1 MNWTELIERVAERT
15 GLPQAQVK
23 ETLDTLTE
31 VVLASIRDGEDV
43 RLRGLCTLS
52 LRWQEG
58 RQLRS
63 VADHRR
69 IVLDG
74 RWVPRLRPAASVREV
89 ALARSPQRWR
99 DPRQQS
105 AWQLA
110 ETLIGDLD
118 LYHRGRA
125 PLVSRDAPLPEVAD
139 ACREAFGTDWARVMT
154 TWEAQ
159 VPVDVRAEGDHLL
172 RTARVRWSVTT
183 H

>member
-1 MNWTELIERVAERT
+1 MNWSELIERVADHT

-23 ETLDTLTE
+23 ETLDALTS
-31 VVLASIRDGEDV
+31 VVLTSIGQGEDV

-69 IVLDG
+69 IMLDG
-74 RWVPRLRPAASVREV
+74 RWVPRLRPSSTVRQL

-99 DPRQQS
+99 DPRHQT
-105 AWQLA
+105 AWRLA

-118 LYHRGRA
+118 LYHHGQA
-125 PLVSRDAPLPEVAD
+125 PLVTEVMALD
-139 ACREAFGTDWARVMT
+139 QVAEACEQAFGPAWERVVE
-154 TWEAQ
+154 TWVTR
-159 VPVDVRAEGDHLL
+159 VPADVRAEEDHLL
-172 RTARVRWSVTT
+172 RVARARWRVEP